1 MTLKKR
7 MHPTAHRKQAFFEI
21 GLIEKLFM
29 YIIELQ
35 DQMNAF
41 CKVFADDTSF
51 CKPLLWMN

>member
-7 MHPTAHRKQAFFEI
+7 MHPTAHRKQVFSEI

-35 DQMNAF
+35 RPNER
-41 CKVFADDTSF
+41 
-51 CKPLLWMN
+51 LL